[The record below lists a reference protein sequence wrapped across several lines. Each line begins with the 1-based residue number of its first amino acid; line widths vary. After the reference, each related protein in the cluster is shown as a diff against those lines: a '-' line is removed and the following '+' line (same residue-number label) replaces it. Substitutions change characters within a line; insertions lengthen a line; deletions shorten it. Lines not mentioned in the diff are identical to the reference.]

1 MAPNEPAT
9 HSEIAQRTRWFIRLS
24 WFLLPAVGIPSMI
37 AELIDAGWNSQAP
50 STFALLLVGLAAN
63 VLFFLFSRAKNGSL
77 TYYRVLAATLIAFY
91 ITLITFIIFARGGL
105 ESRSVI
111 LYIFPILVSA
121 PIFGRRAVYV
131 SAAAAIILYDF
142 QVLADYFGFI
152 RPLGIAVPLLHSSTS
167 YVIETIAYISTILI
181 LCAVIA
187 DYITRLLI
195 TKERQ
200 ASENLAALNK
210 AQHIAKMGS
219 WEWDSITKTATYSSG
234 LKALLHIDPAVHST
248 SGIALLE
255 LIHPDDQA
263 LAQHAIEQ
271 ALKRGKP
278 FRCDFR
284 VRVPSS
290 HNMYVHCE
298 GEPTKDKAGKVIK
311 LFGTIQ
317 DITDIK
323 QLDIAKSDFVAIASH
338 QLRTPASS
346 VKQYIGM
353 LLSGYAGNVTE
364 MQQKMLQT
372 AYESNER
379 QIIIVN
385 DLLYVAQLESGNLRM
400 KAEVTDIAAL
410 LKDIVEEL
418 TPRYL
423 ASEQP
428 ITYSSKIRHFYC
440 KVDAALMR
448 MVVENLIDNAH
459 KYSPANK
466 RITVKFTSTD
476 KRLLI
481 TITDQGVGIAPEDMK
496 RLFHKFSRV
505 ENPLSSTAGG
515 SGLGLYLSHKLVTMH
530 GGNIEVTSEKGK
542 GSSFTI
548 SLPGALAVQKRR
560 AKRPAKI

>member
-1 MAPNEPAT
+1 MAPNEPAS
-9 HSEIAQRTRWFIRLS
+9 HSEVAQRTRWFIRLS
-24 WFLLPAVGIPSMI
+24 WILLPAVGVPSFI
-37 AELIDAGWNSQAP
+37 AEFLDKGWNTDSR
-50 STFALLLVGLAAN
+50 STLVLLIVGLAAN
-63 VLFFLFSRAKNGSL
+63 AAFFVLAHTNKGTL
-77 TYYRVLAATLIAFY
+77 TYYRVVGATLLAFY
-91 ITLITFIIFARGGL
+91 IALITYIIFARGGL

-131 SAAAAIILYDF
+131 SALVAIVLYDT
-142 QVLADYFGFI
+142 QVLADYFGI
-152 RPLGIAVPLLHSSTS
+152 LRPLDIAAPSLHSSTA
-167 YVIETIAYISTILI
+167 YVLQTIAYISSILL

-195 TKERQ
+195 AKERQ
-200 ASENLAALNK
+200 ASETLAALNK

-219 WEWDSITKTATYSSG
+219 WEWDKKKNEVVYSEG
-234 LKALLHIDPAVHST
+234 LKALLHIDPKELSTKGLVFSKLIVDEDKPAVKRKV
-248 SGIALLE
+248 
-255 LIHPDDQA
+255 
-263 LAQHAIEQ
+263 EQ
-271 ALKRGKP
+271 AFRRNKP
-278 FRCDFR
+278 FSCDFR
-284 VRVPSS
+284 LRLQNSTLM
-290 HNMYVHCE
+290 HIHCE
-298 GEPTKDKAGKVIK
+298 GEPILDKSGKVHK
-311 LFGTIQ
+311 LFGTMQ
-317 DITDIK
+317 DVTDIK

-353 LLSGYAGNVTE
+353 LLSGYAGNVSDI
-364 MQQKMLQT
+364 QRKMLQT

-400 KAEVTDIAAL
+400 KPAVTDIATL
-410 LKDIVEEL
+410 LKDVIDEL

-423 ASEQP
+423 ASGQT
-428 ITYSSKIRHFYC
+428 IKLSSKFRHFYC

-448 MVVENLIDNAH
+448 MVIENIIDNAH
-459 KYSPANK
+459 KYSNPDQT
-466 RITVKFTSTD
+466 ITVKFARTE
-476 KRLLI
+476 KHLRI
-481 TITDQGVGIAPEDMK
+481 IVKDQGVGIAPEDLK

-530 GGNIEVTSEKGK
+530 GGKIEVTSEKGK

-548 SLPGALAVQKRR
+548 SLPGTLAVQKRH
-560 AKRPAKI
+560 AKRPASV